1 MKSFQAGE
9 KKGAS
14 LAKYIL
20 QTLVTVI
27 PLSTIAGALMS
38 YFVIKLSGRQL
49 WVSVGCFLIAG
60 LLLGIF
66 ASFKNYRKFIKPL
79 NEIGN
84 LAKSLECSDITY
96 LIDTK
101 NAGGQAEL
109 IQCLNGSVANL
120 RSTIK
125 ETIDVGASVSAAP
138 VEMRK
143 AIRTLNTISE
153 QVAEAISELARGA
166 VEQAG
171 SMEGVTSSIKDIV
184 NGLSKINLDME
195 QTEHLAGNALTTV
208 GNGEKSV
215 HFQEMKMKESKLF
228 VSRVS
233 SAVSTLA
240 DKSKEIGDILT
251 AINGI
256 AEQTNM
262 LSLNAAIEAAR
273 AGEQGKGFAVVANE
287 VRKLAEQSADSVH
300 KIEKL
305 ITEVQLDINNA
316 VQEMDKVEAVV
327 AEQEKAMFETIGS
340 FEGIHEAVSAITG
353 NVKAVYEESSSITR
367 NTRAAEAVI
376 GKVANIIDGAAAA
389 TEEVSASTQ
398 EQTSVVQSILAE
410 AEKLSELA
418 EKLKG
423 NISHFIV

>member
-1 MKSFQAGE
+1 M

-20 QTLVTVI
+20 QTLVTVV
-27 PLSTIAGALMS
+27 PLSMAAGALMS
-38 YFVIKLSGRQL
+38 YFVVGLRGSKL
-49 WVSVGCFLIAG
+49 WVSIGCFLIAG

-84 LAKSLECSDITY
+84 LARSLECSDITY
-96 LIDTK
+96 LIDTGK
-101 NAGGQAEL
+101 AGGQAEL
-109 IQCLNGSVANL
+109 IQCLNGSVSNL

-125 ETIDVGASVSAAP
+125 ETIEVGASVSAAP
-138 VEMRK
+138 VEMKK
-143 AIRTLNTISE
+143 AIQTLNSIAE
-153 QVAEAISELARGA
+153 QVAEAIAELAKGA

-171 SMEGVTSSIKDIV
+171 SMEGVTGSIKDIV
-184 NGLSKINLDME
+184 SGLSKINLDME
-195 QTEHLAGNALTTV
+195 ETEQLAGNALTTV
-208 GNGEKSV
+208 GIGEKSV

-256 AEQTNM
+256 AEQTNL

-327 AEQEKAMFETIGS
+327 AEQEKAMVETIGS
-340 FEGIHEAVSAITG
+340 FEGIYAAVSAITG
-353 NVKAVYEESSSITR
+353 NVKAVYAESSSITS
-367 NTRAAEAVI
+367 NTRDAEAVI
-376 GKVANIIDGAAAA
+376 GRVANIIEGAAAA
-389 TEEVSASTQ
+389 TEEVSASTE
-398 EQTSVVQSILAE
+398 EQACAVQSILTE
-410 AEKLSELA
+410 AEGLSELA